1 MNRPIWLTTALTIA
15 GALAATLSV
24 FPILWMVLVSL
35 KTQNAALS
43 FPPQYL
49 FTPIFDAYGA
59 VLQKSGFLLGL
70 GNSLLVSVITLA
82 GCLAVGLCAAY
93 ALSRFRF
100 RGSQTIL
107 FGMLMTR
114 IFPPVA
120 LITPF
125 FLNVQWLGLQ
135 DSMPPLVLAYM
146 ALNLPLA
153 VWMLKGYFD
162 AIPEEL
168 ELSAMVDGATR
179 WQAVTKVTLPLMGPG
194 LAASGVFVFVGAW
207 NEFLFALTLTSRQS
221 RTLPTIVA
229 EFVGDTGIEWPQI
242 MAASTIALAPVLI
255 ATFILQRHI
264 AGGMTAGAIK
274 G

>member
-1 MNRPIWLTTALTIA
+1 MKTSPWAKALLTIA
-15 GALAATLSV
+15 AAVAGMLTV
-24 FPILWMVLVSL
+24 FPVLWMIMVSL
-35 KTQNAALS
+35 KTQNTALR
-43 FPPQYL
+43 FPPDYL
-49 FTPIFDAYGA
+49 FLPVLDAYRA
-59 VLQKSGFLLGL
+59 VLAKTGFMNGLINSLIISLITLVLCLGL
-70 GNSLLVSVITLA
+70 GLL
-82 GCLAVGLCAAY
+82 AAY
-93 ALSRFRF
+93 SISRFRF
-100 RGSQTIL
+100 RGAQAVL

-120 LITPF
+120 LITPY
-125 FLNVQWLGLQ
+125 FLNIQWLGMQ
-135 DSMPPLVLAYM
+135 DTMPPLIVAYM

-168 ELSAMVDGATR
+168 EQCAMVDGATR
-179 WQAVTKVTLPLMGPG
+179 WQAATRVTLPLMGPG
-194 LAASGVFVFVGAW
+194 LAATSVFVFVGSW

-221 RTLPTIVA
+221 RTLPTVVA

-264 AGGMTAGAIK
+264 AGGMTAGAVK